1 MFVWVVYS
9 ELFILLYRHHEP
21 DQNVLGKV
29 CFAVKVTARAYISNY
44 GSFSY
49 ILRAADSF
57 PAKPS
62 LIIYPLKTECL
73 GKRLFKVTVIIT
85 MVCTHWGHHCY
96 NTNFTLIHSLNP
108 FCSKCEQKI
117 ALQIHTIYF
126 VHISILCF
134 NVSKCS
140 ASIQIP
146 HIQTILTKHIEVAAL
161 GHKILTVSC
170 KATCYLCEQVL
181 FVYIFT
187 IIPPRLTDHSNF
199 ITVLIVNR
207 ELEQMTLLF

>member
-29 CFAVKVTARAYISNY
+29 CFAVNVTARAYISNY

-57 PAKPS
+57 SAKPS

-73 GKRLFKVTVIIT
+73 GKRFFKVTVTIT
-85 MVCTHWGHHCY
+85 MVCTHRGHHCHI
-96 NTNFTLIHSLNP
+96 TNFTLIHSLNP

-117 ALQIHTIYF
+117 VLQIHTIYF
-126 VHISILCF
+126 IHISVLCF
-134 NVSKCS
+134 YVSKCS

-146 HIQTILTKHIEVAAL
+146 HIQTVFTKHIEVAAL

-170 KATCYLCEQVL
+170 KATCYLYFSLLKGQVQGL
-181 FVYIFT
+181 GWF
-187 IIPPRLTDHSNF
+187 LTWFPLKFNENND
-199 ITVLIVNR
+199 VAEIVIWG
-207 ELEQMTLLF
+207 L